1 VLPQLA
7 HGPAATSK
15 QALLDVA
22 RRGWVLVTRRRARE
36 GDGFGPGR
44 RGASRSPAAY
54 PANRRSTIDALC
66 PPKPD
71 EFETATPTSAS
82 RASFGT

>member
-1 VLPQLA
+1 MAVTDSPEAVSPRAVAFTSAEIGDRA
-7 HGPAATSK
+7 HVEHDSLVFTAYESGSPGGYAAK
-15 QALLDVA
+15 
-22 RRGWVLVTRRRARE
+22 
-36 GDGFGPGR
+36 
-44 RGASRSPAAY
+44 
-54 PANRRSTIDALC
+54 RRSTIDALC

>member
-1 VLPQLA
+1 M
-7 HGPAATSK
+7 GERT
-15 QALLDVA
+15 VA
-22 RRGWVLVTRRRARE
+22 RKAVGDTDNSVVAAPIPGRACDQITRRIP
-36 GDGFGPGR
+36 D
-44 RGASRSPAAY
+44 AY
-54 PANRRSTIDALC
+54 PAKRRSTIDALC